1 MEYLRYLY
9 CHYNEFHKQCYWC
22 IKKESWVKT
31 YSEGTN
37 ENVLGIIYVLVK
49 FERAIS
55 MITIRSRNRSIAYL
69 VLYRKINYQLL
80 QELFVTKKRFEL
92 VAWNIILL
100 FSIAFLQLRMWDF
113 FMFSVF
119 TTHALKNH
127 SWHHNFVKSYNHI
140 WIKMYI
146 WMTQTVQCTKE
157 LAMKNINF

>member
-1 MEYLRYLY
+1 MLLMYQKRVLSQNLQWRNQWECVRYYLCACEIWESNIDDYL
-9 CHYNEFHKQCYWC
+9 
-22 IKKESWVKT
+22 
-31 YSEGTN
+31 
-37 ENVLGIIYVLVK
+37 
-49 FERAIS
+49 
-55 MITIRSRNRSIAYL
+55 RSRNRSIAYL

-140 WIKMYI
+140 GIKMYI